1 MRDRPSIKPLAL
13 SDELDWE
20 NLENEST
27 EMEVTD
33 LSDFPGVDDSVDEP
47 TMVTITTRTGDEVT
61 TETIVASSEAD
72 EGHAAVTRTPVMTNN
87 NYKPAAANNKTPK
100 ASNTI
105 QRKRLLTVSG
115 TASSQKKKKLDPFT
129 VMSQLS
135 GSLQELGSST
145 KVNEKM
151 YELEKSYKTEELR
164 LKGRELAILEKKSE
178 TEINLLKIKE
188 KKELLLARKELKDIG
203 VSQEEIDQML
213 PIT

>member
-1 MRDRPSIKPLAL
+1 MRDQPSIKPLAL

-72 EGHAAVTRTPVMTNN
+72 EGHAAVTQTPVMTNN
-87 NYKPAAANNKTPK
+87 YKQAAVNNKTPK

-178 TEINLLKIKE
+178 TKINLLKIKE
-188 KKELLLARKELKDIG
+188 KKELLLA
-203 VSQEEIDQML
+203 
-213 PIT
+213 